1 MKINL
6 VTKLPGKRSLE
17 VLKILHQLN
26 GAHPNVHPFVH
37 SGKGQGCYFKD
48 LDGNTF
54 LDFASQVA
62 SLPLGYNHP
71 DLLEVLKK
79 YSNSTPIKYAGQD
92 FMVKEHADLLE
103 ELLNIVP
110 KGFTNAFLLNSGAEA
125 VENCIKIAMRG
136 RPHTQ
141 FGICFEGSFHG
152 RTLGALSF
160 TTSKKLYTS
169 NYLHIP
175 RKILSFTHKAPEE
188 LEILIKHYGPE
199 AVGFVMFEPIQGEGG
214 YRPFPFQLVKE
225 LRKITKQNGIP
236 LIADEVQCG
245 MGRTGT
251 WWALEQ
257 YKCNADIM
265 SAAKALQVGA
275 CIANKIDFPKEAG
288 AISSTWGGGHVLDMA
303 MGLQIIKTIKKN
315 DLLGHIISMGGYLR
329 KRLLELQDY
338 ELIDDVRGFGLMQAF
353 DMADDKERNNMV
365 VECFKNGLVVL
376 GCGHKGI
383 RLIPPYIV
391 TKNEIDEAIGVI
403 DMCLKKVRKKGFKHY
418 GQICNYLYCGEN
430 HT

>member
-6 VTKLPGKRSLE
+6 ITKLPGKRSLE
-17 VLKILHQLN
+17 ILKKLHQLN

-37 SGKGQGCYFKD
+37 SGKGNGCYFKD

-71 DLLEVLKK
+71 DLAEVLKR
-79 YSNSTPIKYAGQD
+79 YTTTPIKYAGQD

-103 ELLNIVP
+103 ELMTITP
-110 KGFTNAFLLNSGAEA
+110 DGFNSAFLLNSGAEA

-136 RPHTQ
+136 RPHTE
-141 FGICFEGSFHG
+141 FGVCFEGSFHG

-160 TTSKKLYTS
+160 TTSKKIYTE
-169 NYLHIP
+169 NYPHIP
-175 RKILSFTHKAPEE
+175 RKVLSFTHNAAEE
-188 LEILIKHYGPE
+188 LEIIIKHYGPE
-199 AVGFVMFEPIQGEGG
+199 AVGFVLFEPIQGEGG
-214 YRPFPFQLVKE
+214 YRPFPLELVKK
-225 LRKITKQNGIP
+225 LRKITKENGIP
-236 LIADEVQCG
+236 LIADEVQSG

-251 WWALEQ
+251 WWAMEQ
-257 YKCNADIM
+257 YKCNPDIM

-275 CIANKIDFPKEAG
+275 CIAKNNEFPKEAG

-303 MGLQIIKTIKKN
+303 MGLQVIKTIKKN
-315 DLLGHIISMGGYLR
+315 DLLTHIGNIGGYLK
-329 KRLLELQDY
+329 KRLLELQSY
-338 ELIDDVRGFGLMQAF
+338 ELIDDARGFGLMQAF
-353 DMADDKERNNMV
+353 DMYDENERNNMV
-365 VECFKNGLVVL
+365 VECFRNGLVVL

-383 RLIPPYIV
+383 RLIPPYIT

-403 DMCLKKVRKKGFKHY
+403 DMALKKVRKKGFKHY
-418 GQICNYLYCGEN
+418 GKICDYLHCGE
-430 HT
+430 HTS